1 MKIAGFIK
9 MFPRTYRPPHM
20 IVRAPRASKLST
32 DDIKATIILF
42 RKNKHFLRKY
52 THQETSIPNPKY
64 GKCENSAK
72 NWPDYMKITPQNST
86 DYVKS
91 RRKFIQICDLQIA
104 NLDSNI
110 IENYEKVTPILI
122 FS

>member
-1 MKIAGFIK
+1 
-9 MFPRTYRPPHM
+9 
-20 IVRAPRASKLST
+20 
-32 DDIKATIILF
+32 
-42 RKNKHFLRKY
+42 
-52 THQETSIPNPKY
+52 
-64 GKCENSAK
+64 
-72 NWPDYMKITPQNST
+72 MKITPQNST

>member
-1 MKIAGFIK
+1 MG
-9 MFPRTYRPPHM
+9 
-20 IVRAPRASKLST
+20 
-32 DDIKATIILF
+32 
-42 RKNKHFLRKY
+42 KY
-52 THQETSIPNPKY
+52 TEIELQRHHQKS

-72 NWPDYMKITPQNST
+72 NWPDYVKITTQNST

-91 RRKFIQICDLQIA
+91 RRKFIQICNLQIA
-104 NLDSNI
+104 NLDSNV

>member
-1 MKIAGFIK
+1 VN
-9 MFPRTYRPPHM
+9 RSHHT
-20 IVRAPRASKLST
+20 
-32 DDIKATIILF
+32 ATIIQNHNIHIGRSRIF
-42 RKNKHFLRKY
+42 G
-52 THQETSIPNPKY
+52 

-72 NWPDYMKITPQNST
+72 NWPDYVKITPQNST

-91 RRKFIQICDLQIA
+91 SRKFIPICDLQIA

-110 IENYEKVTPILI
+110 IGNYEKVTPILI